1 MIFAYPRAIFPRLFA
16 AALLFSGAVAQ
27 ADDFP
32 NKPITLIVPFPPAG
46 IIDILTRSISPG
58 LSERLGQPVV
68 IENRP
73 GAGGNIGAAQ
83 AAKSPADGY
92 TIFMGLISTHAIN
105 QTLYKSLPYD
115 PVKDFQPISLVA
127 KAPLILLVN
136 PTVAATSTRE
146 LIAYAKAN
154 PGKLNFASAGNG
166 SASHIAMAMF
176 ATMAQINLTHVPY
189 RGSAPAQVD
198 LMAGAV
204 QGYFDA
210 QASELQAI
218 QSGKLRAIGVG
229 SPTRLPALPDVE
241 PISDTLVGFQFGSW
255 FGLLAPA
262 GISPERTAIL
272 NRAVRATLED
282 PEVRKRLADQ
292 GLQAEPS
299 TPAEF
304 GAFIKSETERL
315 GKLVRESGAQVE

>member
-1 MIFAYPRAIFPRLFA
+1 MRYAILRYLVRGLIA
-16 AALLFSGAVAQ
+16 AMLVSGVAR

-32 NKPITLIVPFPPAG
+32 SKPITLIVPFPPAG

-58 LSERLGQPVV
+58 LSQRLGQAVV
-68 IENRP
+68 IDNRP
-73 GAGGNIGAAQ
+73 GAGGNIGAAL

-105 QTLYKSLPYD
+105 QTLYKNLPYD
-115 PVKDFQPISLVA
+115 PIRDFQPISLVA

-136 PTVAATSTRE
+136 PTVPATSTRE

-176 ATMAQINLTHVPY
+176 ASMANINLTHVPY

-210 QASELQAI
+210 QASELSAI
-218 QSGKLRAIGVG
+218 QMGKVRAIGVG
-229 SPTRLPALPDVE
+229 GLNRLPALPDVE
-241 PISDTLVGFQFGSW
+241 TIAQTVPGFQFSTW
-255 FGLLAPA
+255 FALFAPA

-272 NRAVRATLED
+272 HRAIEQTLLE
-282 PEVRKRLADQ
+282 PAVNKRLADL
-292 GLQAEPS
+292 GLEASPS
-299 TPAEF
+299 TPAELAVF
-304 GAFIKSETERL
+304 VETETKRL
-315 GKLVRESGAQVE
+315 GKLVRESGAQLE